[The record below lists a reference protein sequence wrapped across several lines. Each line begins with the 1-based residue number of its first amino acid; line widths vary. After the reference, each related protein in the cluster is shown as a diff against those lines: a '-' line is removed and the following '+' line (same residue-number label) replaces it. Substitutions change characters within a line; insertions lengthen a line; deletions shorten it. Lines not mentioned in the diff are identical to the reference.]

1 MPKKEQV
8 EKGIPTVAMVSLG
21 CAKNLVDTE
30 NLMGELYNK
39 EFRLS
44 AEPEYSDVVIVN
56 TCGFLQTS
64 IDEARDEIS
73 GLLELKK
80 KGDVQVVMAM
90 GCYVSRGKD
99 DVSKKY
105 PQLDGVYA
113 LDEVQNI
120 VADLQDLFAYK
131 PDLSKNHLAGIRP
144 ISVTLPHYSYLKI
157 SEGCDRTCTYCTIPA
172 IRGPNADKKIEELV
186 EETKILAARGTKEIN
201 IIAQDTTAY
210 GIQAYGEPKLLELLQ
225 ALEKVDGIEWFRL
238 LYAYPDYI
246 NDELADFLINSH
258 KMVKYLE
265 LPIQHV
271 SESVLKK
278 MNRGGSFKIYDTL
291 FDKLRSSNPNYA
303 LRTTVI
309 VGFPGESEEDFQM
322 MLDYSKSRRFD
333 RLGAFKFL
341 REKGTPAYKMKDQ
354 VPQEVIDDRYDRLMQ
369 LQSELHFEKNA
380 SLVGT
385 DIEFIVDEVDE
396 TGLKAKGRTWRDIVD
411 IDSFINIES
420 SYPLQPGMIATARVK
435 GYDDYDLIGVL

>member
-1 MPKKEQV
+1 MPKKEQI
-8 EKGIPTVAMVSLG
+8 ELQIPTVAMVSLG

-64 IDEARDEIS
+64 IEEARDEIS
-73 GLLELKK
+73 ELIKLKK

-99 DVSKKY
+99 DVEKKY
-105 PQLDGVYA
+105 PLLDGVYA
-113 LDEVQNI
+113 LDEVKNI
-120 VADLQDLFAYK
+120 VSDLQEIFAYK
-131 PDLSKNHLAGIRP
+131 ANASKKQLAGIRP

-186 EETKILAARGTKEIN
+186 EEAKVLASRGTREIN

-210 GIQAYGEPKLLELLQ
+210 GIQAYGQPKLLQLLQ
-225 ALEKVDGIEWFRL
+225 ALEGVEGIEWFRL

-246 NDELADFLINSH
+246 NEELSDFLLSSH

-291 FDKLRSSNPNYA
+291 FEKLRSSNPNYA

-309 VGFPGESEEDFQM
+309 VGFPGESEDDFEM
-322 MLDYSKSRRFD
+322 MLDYCKTRKFD

-341 REKGTPAYKMKDQ
+341 REKGTPADKMKDQ
-354 VPQEVIDDRYDRLMQ
+354 VPQDVIDDRYDRLMQ
-369 LQSELHFEKNA
+369 LQSELHFEKNE

-396 TGLKAKGRTWRDIVD
+396 TGLKGVGRTWRDIVD
-411 IDSFINIES
+411 IDSFIHVES
-420 SYPLQPGMIATARVK
+420 SHPLQPGMIATARVTA
-435 GYDDYDLIGVL
+435 YDDYDLIGVL

>member
-1 MPKKEQV
+1 V
-8 EKGIPTVAMVSLG
+8 
-21 CAKNLVDTE
+21 
-30 NLMGELYNK
+30 
-39 EFRLS
+39 
-44 AEPEYSDVVIVN
+44 
-56 TCGFLQTS
+56 
-64 IDEARDEIS
+64 
-73 GLLELKK
+73 
-80 KGDVQVVMAM
+80 
-90 GCYVSRGKD
+90 
-99 DVSKKY
+99 
-105 PQLDGVYA
+105 
-113 LDEVQNI
+113 
-120 VADLQDLFAYK
+120 
-131 PDLSKNHLAGIRP
+131 
-144 ISVTLPHYSYLKI
+144 
-157 SEGCDRTCTYCTIPA
+157 
-172 IRGPNADKKIEELV
+172 
-186 EETKILAARGTKEIN
+186 
-201 IIAQDTTAY
+201 
-210 GIQAYGEPKLLELLQ
+210 
-225 ALEKVDGIEWFRL
+225 
-238 LYAYPDYI
+238 
-246 NDELADFLINSH
+246 NSH